1 MVKCMQQDCAQSME
15 GGNAN
20 QKEQLGCRFLD
31 PDGFCYIYGSLQL
44 WCATDGTGN
53 KWCNDGGADWAQP
66 PLGTAAP
73 GKEGWWPKSNVHIWT
88 RTASNVPIVDETK
101 PTYNCACMKQ
111 CACTYKKPKRDG
123 TIQSKCWCVN
133 PEGGEMIGDTGE
145 MQMYRDIISAGK
157 ILKSSSKAD
166 QCDCVCS
173 GRMDT

>member
-1 MVKCMQQDCAQSME
+1 
-15 GGNAN
+15 
-20 QKEQLGCRFLD
+20 
-31 PDGFCYIYGSLQL
+31 
-44 WCATDGTGN
+44 
-53 KWCNDGGADWAQP
+53 
-66 PLGTAAP
+66 
-73 GKEGWWPKSNVHIWT
+73 
-88 RTASNVPIVDETK
+88 
-101 PTYNCACMKQ
+101 MKQ